1 MQGEKER
8 AREKQNNRV
17 GRLRVQKE
25 TCAGEHKAQQRDLEN
40 RKQEKACSGLF
51 GGKIDHDR
59 SEKGGEG
66 EEKKWGRRKQRE
78 LESEIGG
85 DERGEGMKDIDG

>member
-1 MQGEKER
+1 MQGRKGERKCRVKRKEQK
-8 AREKQNNRV
+8 REAEQPRV

-66 EEKKWGRRKQRE
+66 EEMRWGRRRTRRE
-78 LESEIGG
+78 A
-85 DERGEGMKDIDG
+85 